1 MGNKRYQ
8 TTVLTRP
15 QNGLGRPC
23 LTLQNAKS
31 YFAFCTK
38 PVSWEQVWFL
48 SLKRNSWQKLT
59 HKPWTKGKHEVQNHL
74 KLVNRLGSAPAPPC
88 DATKELVVDH
98 GWMEPSIHPKTCCFF
113 FCVPAP
119 SFVPPWHSRYCVLR
133 VRPRRTRHRGSAYPC
148 SSKHPGESRVS
159 STWPLPLNR
168 WSWNSMLSSAGCDD
182 DGHRRHRTCV
192 YNQDARSYRPRRGH
206 IWDRVGVHRRRW
218 PGESC
223 IYSGDGLRHVFPPC
237 SKRKDENLNLKLCL
251 PLSVAKWAEP
261 QTQFIT
267 AAEFRFITR
276 WCLTTC
282 ATLKLRESP
291 L

>member
-113 FCVPAP
+113 FVYLHPP
-119 SFVPPWHSRYCVLR
+119 SFLPDTADTVSSVFGLGAHGTDDPLIRAAVNIQGKAVSPAHDPFRWIVGAG
-133 VRPRRTRHRGSAYPC
+133 TPC
-148 SSKHPGESRVS
+148 SLLRGATMTVIVVIERVS
-159 STWPLPLNR
+159 TI
-168 WSWNSMLSSAGCDD
+168 
-182 DGHRRHRTCV
+182 RTPV
-192 YNQDARSYRPRRGH
+192 PTVLAA
-206 IWDRVGVHRRRW
+206 VT
-218 PGESC
+218 
-223 IYSGDGLRHVFPPC
+223 SGT
-237 SKRKDENLNLKLCL
+237 E
-251 PLSVAKWAEP
+251 
-261 QTQFIT
+261 
-267 AAEFRFITR
+267 
-276 WCLTTC
+276 
-282 ATLKLRESP
+282 
-291 L
+291 